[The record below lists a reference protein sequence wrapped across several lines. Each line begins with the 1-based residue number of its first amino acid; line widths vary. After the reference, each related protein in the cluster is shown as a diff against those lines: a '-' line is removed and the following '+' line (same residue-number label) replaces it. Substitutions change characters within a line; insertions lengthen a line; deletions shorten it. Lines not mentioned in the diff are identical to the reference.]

1 LAMRGDLGTARS
13 FERTVQWRIHANDE
27 YEADAEVLA
36 AAGTWDGAPRIVDEM
51 REHESRT
58 GTTAL
63 VAFADRLEG
72 RAASAAGDAARAEAS
87 LRSAIE
93 RFDRLGTPWERALTE
108 VDLAGVF
115 ASDGR
120 DDEAQAILAPAL
132 VTFEGLRAVKDLAVA
147 RQVLDRS

>member
-1 LAMRGDLGTARS
+1 MRGDVSTARS
-13 FERTVQWRIHANDE
+13 FERPTHWRVHANDV
-27 YEADAEVLA
+27 YEAEAEVLA
-36 AAGTWDGAPRIVDEM
+36 AAGTWDEAPRIVDEM
-51 REHESRT
+51 REHEARAE
-58 GTTAL
+58 TTAL

-72 RAASAAGDAARAEAS
+72 RAAAAAGDAARAEAS

-108 VDLAGVF
+108 VDLASLLV
-115 ASDGR
+115 SDGR
-120 DDEAQAILAPAL
+120 HDEAQAVIAPAL